1 MAYTTVPKS
10 TAYFDTKLYSGNGG
24 TQTITGVS
32 FQPDWTWIKNRDAGE
47 HHVLT
52 DAVRGANKQL
62 RTNGVNAQGTLTTQ
76 LTGFTSDGFSVGAGS
91 EVNNGSQTYASW
103 NWKANGQ
110 GSSNTAGTINST
122 YTSANTTSGF
132 SIVQYTGNASQAQ
145 TVGHGLGVAPKLII
159 FKSLTTTDDWSVC
172 CPSVLGVDGRLTLNS
187 SAANSV
193 GDNTFWN
200 SAAPSSTLFSLGNNS
215 RANASGKTII
225 AYCFAEVKGF
235 SKFSS
240 YIGNGN
246 ANGTFVY
253 TGFKPALVITK
264 NYADSGGASNNG
276 GNWRMFDTKRLGYNV
291 NNATLYPNLGNA
303 EANETSLDLL
313 SNGFKFRGT
322 SADYNQNGSKYVYMA
337 FAEEPLVST
346 NGQPATA
353 R

>member
-1 MAYTTVPKS
+1 MAYTTIPKP
-10 TAYFDTKLYSGNGG
+10 TDYFNTKLYSGNGG

-32 FQPDWTWIKNRDAGE
+32 FEPDWTWIKNRNAGE

-52 DAVRGANKQL
+52 DVVRGANKQL
-62 RTNGVNAQGTLTTQ
+62 RTNGNAAQGTLTTQ

-200 SAAPSSTLFSLGNNS
+200 STAPSSTLFSLGNNS

-235 SKFSS
+235 SNVGS
-240 YIGNGN
+240 YIGNGS
-246 ANGTFVY
+246 ASGTFVY
-253 TGFKPALVITK
+253 TGFKPAFVMFK
-264 NYADSGGASNNG
+264 KSSGTD
-276 GNWRMFDTKRLGYNV
+276 NWRIIDNKRLGYNP
-291 NNATLYPNLGNA
+291 NNAFLFPNITQA
-303 EANETSLDLL
+303 ESNLTRIDLV
-313 SNGFKFRGT
+313 SNGFKLRTTDAGDN
-322 SADYNQNGSKYVYMA
+322 ANGQTYIYMA
-337 FAEEPLVST
+337 FAEEPLVGS
-346 NGQPATA
+346 NNVPANA

>member
-1 MAYTTVPKS
+1 MAYTTIPKP
-10 TAYFDTKLYSGNGG
+10 TDYFNTKLYSGNGG

-32 FQPDWTWIKNRDAGE
+32 FEPDWTWIKNRNAGE

-52 DAVRGANKQL
+52 DVVRGANKQL
-62 RTNGVNAQGTLTTQ
+62 RTNGNAAQGTLTTQ

-200 SAAPSSTLFSLGNNS
+200 STAPSSTLFSLGNNS
-215 RANASGKTII
+215 RANASGATII
-225 AYCFAEVKGF
+225 AYCFADVQGF
-235 SKFSS
+235 SKIGS
-240 YIGNGN
+240 YTGNGN
-246 ANGTFVY
+246 DNGTFVY
-253 TGFKPALVITK
+253 TGFKPAYVLAKRTNGSYKWLISDNKRNPSNSVQQYLSAE
-264 NYADSGGASNNG
+264 YADADASG
-276 GNWRMFDTKRLGYNV
+276 
-291 NNATLYPNLGNA
+291 
-303 EANETSLDLL
+303 LDLDFL
-313 SNGFKFRGT
+313 SNGFKLRT
-322 SADYNQNGSKYVYMA
+322 TDAQRNASGSPYLYMA

-346 NGQPATA
+346 NGVPATA